1 MELSQRQTEVLR
13 HSASDATSV
22 FAGGAVRSGKSYS
35 VMLGF
40 ALWLLKED
48 TSSDHAIVGQSI
60 ETIMRNV
67 GFDLLTTI
75 EQMGGKAEVSKT
87 FGTRIVVQGKV
98 PQNVWLIGANDAK
111 ARRRIQ
117 GSTLKGLVV
126 EELALLPEDFFQ
138 MAWSRLS
145 VEGAKMWCSYNPE
158 GPAHWAK
165 RTVIDRAR
173 EYGGVVIRFY
183 MKDNPTLSAAVI
195 ARYEKSFTGHFY
207 KRLIEGQWAA
217 ATGACYPEWFTTP
230 HDMETQ
236 NVGLALDW
244 GVSTTLACLAIQQD
258 REKAVV
264 ARELF
269 HHAKETQV
277 LTENQAAELVIAW
290 WTAHYGSL
298 FKGPRAFAWL
308 DPNTPASFKGLL
320 RKAGFQIRGADNAV
334 IPGIITTG
342 ARLASGQILIH
353 ERVTELADEL
363 ASYTWDAAAS
373 DKGEDKPTKKSD
385 HGCDAL
391 RYFAHTTGKA
401 WRAMQMPKVNEVLR

>member
-1 MELSQRQTEVLR
+1 M
-13 HSASDATSV
+13 
-22 FAGGAVRSGKSYS
+22 
-35 VMLGF
+35 
-40 ALWLLKED
+40 
-48 TSSDHAIVGQSI
+48 
-60 ETIMRNV
+60 
-67 GFDLLTTI
+67 
-75 EQMGGKAEVSKT
+75 
-87 FGTRIVVQGKV
+87 
-98 PQNVWLIGANDAK
+98 

-165 RTVIDRAR
+165 RHVIDRAE
-173 EYGGVVIRFY
+173 EYDGVVIRFF
-183 MKDNPTLSAAVI
+183 MKDNPSMSAEVI
-195 ARYEKSFTGHFY
+195 ARYERSFTGHFY

-217 ATGACYPEWFTTP
+217 ATGACYPTWFTTP

-244 GVSTTLACLAIQQD
+244 GVSTTLACLALQINKQ
-258 REKAVV
+258 ECVV
-264 ARELF
+264 AHELF
-269 HHAKETQV
+269 HHAPETQV
-277 LTENQAAELVIAW
+277 LTEREAADMVLAW
-290 WTAHYGSL
+290 WGSTVGDL
-298 FKGPRAFAWL
+298 GRNRPMAWL

-320 RKAGFQIRGADNAV
+320 RKGGFHIRGADNSV
-334 IPGIITTG
+334 VPGIITTG
-342 ARLASGQILIH
+342 ARLAAGEIKVH

-373 DKGEDKPTKKSD
+373 DRGEDKPTKKSD

-401 WRAMQMPKVNEVLR
+401 FRAMKMPKVKEVLR